1 MTYLNTKNIDE
12 ENLGYLPSEF
22 RCRRISTSDAPRS
35 GRLVEVTTEGT
46 VNKIPDIVL
55 ADRRVKV
62 REIAENIMLDEV
74 YRAKRRLR

>member
-12 ENLGYLPSEF
+12 ENLGYLPCEF